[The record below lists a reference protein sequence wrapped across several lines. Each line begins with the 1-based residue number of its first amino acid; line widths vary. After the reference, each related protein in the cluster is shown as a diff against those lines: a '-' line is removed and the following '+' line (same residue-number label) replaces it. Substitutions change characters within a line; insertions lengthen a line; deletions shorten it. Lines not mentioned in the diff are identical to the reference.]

1 MTLSIDMVQESYP
14 KTGLAV
20 DGPNARTRESFRES
34 GAGIYAEIGVYE
46 GDTTLAIAEE
56 LAGQGEIHLFDFA
69 DKVQPVARRLKRAGH
84 DNVVCHPNSRKIMDS
99 YNWSLMALLREHG
112 EPLFEYVFLDG
123 AHTWAADALAFM
135 LIDRLLK
142 PGGWIEFDD
151 YHWTIENS
159 PSMNARAFPSVAR
172 LYTDEQMR
180 EPQVKLVV
188 DLLVRP
194 DRRYK
199 EVEENRV
206 FRKRE
211 QRKR

>member
-1 MTLSIDMVQESYP
+1 VTMSIDLVEEAYP
-14 KTGLAV
+14 SGGLAV
-20 DGPNARTRESFRES
+20 AGPNVRALDSFRAS
-34 GAGIYAEIGVYE
+34 GAEIYAELGVYE
-46 GDTTLAIAEE
+46 GDTTLAVAEE
-56 LAGQGEIHLFDFA
+56 LASRGEIHLFDFA
-69 DKVQPVARRLKRAGH
+69 DKVEPVADRLAAAGH
-84 DNVVCHPNSRKIMDS
+84 ENVVCHPNSRKIMDS
-99 YNWSLMALLREHG
+99 YNWSLMQLLRERG
-112 EPLFEYVFLDG
+112 EPVFEYVFLDG
-123 AHTWAADALAFM
+123 AHTWAADALAFL

-142 PGGWIEFDD
+142 PGGYVEFDD
-151 YHWTIENS
+151 YWWTIEQS
-159 PSMNARAFPSVAR
+159 PSMNARAFPASAR
-172 LYTDEQMR
+172 LYTDEQMS